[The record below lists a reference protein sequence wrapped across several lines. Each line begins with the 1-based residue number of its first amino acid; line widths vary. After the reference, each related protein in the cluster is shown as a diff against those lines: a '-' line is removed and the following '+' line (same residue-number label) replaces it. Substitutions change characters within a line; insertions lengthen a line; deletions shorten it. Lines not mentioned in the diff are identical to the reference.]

1 MTEAPPGSVRLPDRT
16 LDVARAVGDRQQHS
30 RSAGASRGLRR
41 APALQPVVIQFGRF
55 GDMVMLIPV
64 LQLLHRRFGRPCLVL
79 AAGPWNAPLYLNHP
93 DIARVWCFSRYL
105 SMALG
110 FTWWRAITALRG
122 SAPGP
127 VYVCERQ
134 PRQAQRIRRLLA
146 FSRIDPGRC
155 LYITDERSIEGEH
168 WVDRLLHF
176 AQRTPPAVE
185 AADYPVPA
193 DWPAEAPRIAVTD
206 AERAELRVWLEAR
219 GWAGRRLI
227 LVQPGNFRS
236 MSRGRGRGRGGG
248 AALPG
253 DDKAWPLE
261 HWVALLRKMHAS
273 FPGALIMLCGAPQEG
288 AMLEEIRR
296 ATALAQVVAAE
307 LPMRRLL
314 ALCELAH
321 SMISVDTGPAHAA
334 AALGLPL
341 IVLFGAQPQSL
352 WLPRGACGSP
362 VIGIGGPPRS
372 LRVDEIPVDEV
383 FNEWQSLPPPAE
395 AASRCTP
402 N

>member
-1 MTEAPPGSVRLPDRT
+1 
-16 LDVARAVGDRQQHS
+16 
-30 RSAGASRGLRR
+30 
-41 APALQPVVIQFGRF
+41 
-55 GDMVMLIPV
+55 MLIPV
-64 LQLLHRRFGRPCLVL
+64 LQLLHQRFGRPCLVL
-79 AAGPWNAPLYLNHP
+79 AAGPWNAPLYRNHP
-93 DIARVWCFSRYL
+93 DVARVWSFSRYL

-110 FTWWRAITALRG
+110 FTWWRAVGALRS

-146 FSRIDPGRC
+146 FSRIDPARC
-155 LYITDERSIEGEH
+155 LYITDERAIEGEH

-176 AQRTPPAVE
+176 ARRTPPALQ
-185 AADYPVPA
+185 AADYPLPA
-193 DWPAEAPRIAVTD
+193 PGPTPAARIEVTD
-206 AERAELRVWLEAR
+206 AERAELRAWLEAR

-236 MSRGRGRGRGGG
+236 MSRRRGGS
-248 AALPG
+248 AAANA

-261 HWVALLRKMHAS
+261 SWVALLRKVHAGL
-273 FPGALIMLCGAPQEG
+273 PGALILLCGAPEEG
-288 AMLEEIRR
+288 AMLQQIRL
-296 ATALAQVVAAE
+296 ATRMAEVVVAE

-314 ALCELAH
+314 ALCEVAH

-341 IVLFGAQPQSL
+341 VVLFGSQPQSL
-352 WLPRGACGSP
+352 WLPRGACGSA

-372 LRVDEIPVDEV
+372 TRVDQICVDEV
-383 FNEWQSLPPPAE
+383 FNQWQALPLSAG

-402 N
+402 S